1 MPISSPSC
9 IFNANH
15 FSMGRWISRLDAHV
29 VAGRYYAALR
39 ARLRVNK
46 DTTDGQTSF
55 RQTLLKK
62 IGISLGICRQM
73 LVSLG
78 ILFILKSG
86 LRGRGGLPFWPRLS
100 QPLTNVDK
108 VDFPKLPLSDVAPI
122 INQLENLFEINL
134 LAIIT
139 VFDTHKNVSKIIILC
154 LCGISIRG
162 RVGPKTERLPSQY
175 EAFY

>member
-1 MPISSPSC
+1 M
-9 IFNANH
+9 
-15 FSMGRWISRLDAHV
+15 
-29 VAGRYYAALR
+29 
-39 ARLRVNK
+39 
-46 DTTDGQTSF
+46 F
-55 RQTLLKK
+55 R
-62 IGISLGICRQM
+62 SEF
-73 LVSLG
+73 V
-78 ILFILKSG
+78 LFLKSG

-154 LCGISIRG
+154 LCGISI
-162 RVGPKTERLPSQY
+162 
-175 EAFY
+175 